1 MARPGRP
8 AKPKMPMPKWVGGF
22 LNMLVAE
29 KGAARNTQQAYER
42 DLADACAY
50 FDKVG
55 VDLIAAKT
63 KDIEGY
69 LNQLADKQH
78 TKGTRTKQISART
91 VARRL
96 SALRQF
102 YRYLIS
108 EKVRNEDP
116 TGTIDSPK
124 QERTLP
130 KILTEGEVQSLIQTA
145 AENGGPQGTRLVCL
159 LEMLYATGLR
169 VSEMVG
175 LPLTAVGEG
184 EEFLIVAGKGGRE
197 RMAPLTDSAVKA
209 LKSYLS
215 VRKHFINPESVAIQ
229 GQWLFPSKTSIA
241 GHLTRQRF
249 AQILKD
255 LAHDAGV
262 PEERVSPHV
271 LRHAFASHL
280 LRNGADMRSLQKM
293 LGHADITTTQ
303 IYTHMINDA
312 LKKTVE
318 EKHPLAKKSGTK

>member
-8 AKPKMPMPKWVGGF
+8 PNKREPRPQQVDGF
-22 LNMLVAE
+22 LDMLVAE
-29 KGAARNTQQAYER
+29 KGAAKNTQQAYER
-42 DLADACAY
+42 DLVDAVA
-50 FDKVG
+50 FFKEKN
-55 VDLIAAKT
+55 VDILTAKT
-63 KDIEGY
+63 KDIESY
-69 LNQLADKQH
+69 LNDLSGKQH
-78 TKGTRTKQISART
+78 TKGTKTKQISART

-108 EKVRNEDP
+108 EKMRNDDP

-130 KILTEGEVQSLIQTA
+130 KILTEGEVQALIDTA
-145 AENGGPQGTRLVCL
+145 SENDGPQGVRLVAL
-159 LEMLYATGLR
+159 LETLYSTGLR

-175 LPLTAVGEG
+175 LPMTSVGEG
-184 EEFLIVAGKGGRE
+184 EEFLIVSGKGGRE
-197 RMAPLTDSAVKA
+197 RMAPLTESAQKA
-209 LKSYLS
+209 LRTYMA
-215 VRKHFINPESVAIQ
+215 VRKHFINPEAVALQ
-229 GQWLFPSKTSIA
+229 GQWLFPSKTSVA

-255 LAHDAGV
+255 LAHDSGV

-280 LRNGADMRSLQKM
+280 LKNGADMRSLQKM

-303 IYTHMINDA
+303 IYTHMLNDA
-312 LKKTVE
+312 LKKTME
-318 EKHPLAKKSGTK
+318 EKHPLSKTGTK